1 MKRKLENIRDVL
13 FFNLLMLFW
22 LLTLTFIFSTT
33 SNINFINY
41 ILTSLLILNM
51 ILAYNLGLIP
61 GLITSMIIIFIYG
74 SYILYSILVIGSITK
89 FDLEYALWLFLFP
102 IGTFIVGNF
111 EYEFRKLKEEIKK
124 IREKENL
131 ILLDEITGFLNI
143 NGFFHRLEEEISR
156 ANRTKEKVSVLCLK
170 LADIRELKNIYGK
183 GGFEEILRTISDEI
197 TKNTRVIDV
206 KGVIDEDTI
215 GIILPNTDLNS
226 AKIVKEKLHKVLDR
240 IIVEIN
246 GKKRAISL
254 RINIGEAEYNFAEDF
269 LSLWE
274 RAKENTRYDV

>member
-51 ILAYNLGLIP
+51 IISYNLGLIP

-102 IGTFIVGNF
+102 IGAFIVGNF

>member
-1 MKRKLENIRDVL
+1 MKRNLENIKDVL
-13 FFNLLMLFW
+13 FFNLLMVFW
-22 LLTLTFIFSTT
+22 MLTLTFIFSTA
-33 SNINFINY
+33 SNTNFLNY

-51 ILAYNLGLIP
+51 ILTYNLGLIA
-61 GLITSMIIIFIYG
+61 GLITSMVIIFAYG
-74 SYILYSILVIGSITK
+74 SYILYSILVLGTITK
-89 FDLEYALWLFLFP
+89 FEVEYAIWLFLFP
-102 IGTFIVGNF
+102 IGAFIVGNF
-111 EYEFRKLKEEIKK
+111 EYEFRKLKEEIRRIK
-124 IREKENL
+124 EKENL

-143 NGFFHRLEEEISR
+143 NGFFQRLEEEISR

-170 LADIRELKNIYGK
+170 LADIKELRNIYGEK
-183 GGFEEILRTISDEI
+183 GFEEILKTISNEI
-197 TKNTRVIDV
+197 VKNTRVIDV
-206 KGVIDEDTI
+206 KGVIDDDTI

-246 GKKRAISL
+246 GKKRPISL
-254 RINIGEAEYNFAEDF
+254 RINIGEAEYNFTEDF

>member
-13 FFNLLMLFW
+13 FFNLIMLFW

-102 IGTFIVGNF
+102 IGAFIVGNF